1 MKLLDKK
8 WKKVTAIVAGVLLG
22 IVILIIAF
30 ISPIAKYLIE
40 KYDEKY
46 LGRQITLDWIYLNP
60 FTGYAHIDDFKLYE
74 RDKDSVFV
82 SFSGLSIDFAMLK
95 LMGKTYEISD
105 LTINKP
111 EIRIIQNRQDF
122 NFNDIIERFTP
133 KDTTLPKDTTP
144 LHFNI
149 LDVKIKGGKFFY
161 VEQAIPVNYWITD
174 LDIETPGKKWNVDT
188 VLASIKCKSGPGTG
202 DVKLDANF
210 NIKTMD
216 YKIKALVNK
225 FDLSIFEQYLKDLAN
240 YGRIRATLDC
250 DVSAEGNVNNQ
261 LDMKAKGYLA
271 INDLHFG
278 KNVNEDYVSL
288 KKLALNMNNIS
299 PMQFEYDFDTIAI
312 VNPYFK
318 FERYDYLD
326 NVQRMFGVGG
336 SEIKAAQADS
346 SKFNIILEIADF
358 IQVIGA
364 NFIKSHYRATKFA
377 LYDGDI
383 KFNDFSVREKF
394 GIDAF
399 PLNILA
405 KDIDKNNKRINLTL
419 NSGLKPHGNIAIGVS
434 VNPQGIKDFDIT
446 YAITEIALPD
456 VNPYVVTYT
465 SFPFKSGTLEFK
477 GKWHVRDSIIESTN
491 HLIIINPQLMKRVKK
506 KDASWLPLPLIMAFV
521 REPGNYID
529 YEVPVRGNLNDP
541 KINVGDIILDIL
553 RNIFV
558 KPPTF
563 PYRSYVKSQ
572 KVEVENHQIFRWQM
586 HQNQLSDGQR
596 KFMDKVAKFLE
607 GNKDASVYVAP
618 VMYTTKE
625 REHLMYYE
633 AKKKYYL
640 MANNLSVSKYS
651 EEDSILVE
659 KMSVKDS
666 MFVKTIDK
674 NIKGSDMMFTLLEKC
689 AHWLDTT
696 QVNAKLSKLSADR
709 KKSFMSAFKEEG
721 VAQRVKFSAQKTEI
735 PRIGSSY
742 YKISYDGDIPDQLRK
757 ALDNLDEDVEKVLS
771 PGTPRNKL
779 RIRPAPDQPK

>member
-1 MKLLDKK
+1 MKFLDKK
-8 WKKVTAIVAGVLLG
+8 WKKALAITAGILLG
-22 IVILIIAF
+22 LIILIIAF

-46 LGRQITLDWIYLNP
+46 LGRQITLDWIYVNP

-74 RDKDSVFV
+74 PSKDSVFV

-95 LMGKTYEISD
+95 LIGKTYQID
-105 LTINKP
+105 NLTINKP

-122 NFNDIIERFTP
+122 NFNDLIERFTP
-133 KDTTLPKDTTP
+133 KDTTAKDTVP

-161 VEQAIPVNYWITD
+161 IEQAIPVNYWITD
-174 LDIETPGKKWNVDT
+174 LDIETPGKRWNVDT
-188 VLASIKCKSGPGTG
+188 VLATVKLKSGPGTG

-210 NIKTMD
+210 NLKTMD
-216 YKIKALVNK
+216 YKIKALVTK

-240 YGRIRATLDC
+240 YGRFRANLDC

-271 INDLHFG
+271 INDFHFG
-278 KNVNEDYVSL
+278 KSVGDDYVSL

-336 SEIKAAQADS
+336 SEIKEAQADS
-346 SKFNIILEIADF
+346 SKFNLILEIADF
-358 IQVIGA
+358 VEVIGR
-364 NFIKSHYRATKFA
+364 NFVKSHYRATKFA
-377 LYDGDI
+377 LYNGDI
-383 KFNDFSVREKF
+383 HFNDYSIREKF
-394 GIDAF
+394 AIAAS

-405 KDIDKNNKRINLTL
+405 KDIDKNNKRINV
-419 NSGLKPHGNIAIGVS
+419 GLSTDLQPHGKVQFGVS
-434 VNPQGIKDFDIT
+434 VNPQGIKDFDIN

-477 GKWHVRDSIIESTN
+477 GKWFVRDSIIESMN
-491 HLIIINPQLMKRVKK
+491 HLIILNPQLMKRVKK
-506 KDASWLPLPLIMAFV
+506 KDAKWLPLPLIMSIV

-529 YEVPVRGNLNDP
+529 YEIPVRGNLNDP
-541 KINVGDIILDIL
+541 KIKVGDIILDIV

-563 PYRSYVKSQ
+563 PYRSYVKTQ
-572 KVEVENHQIFRWQM
+572 KVEVENHQIFRWNM
-586 HQNQLSDGQR
+586 HQTNLSEPQQKFVEKIA
-596 KFMDKVAKFLE
+596 KFMK
-607 GNKDASVYVAP
+607 GDAETQVYIAP
-618 VMYTTKE
+618 VEYTVKE
-625 REHLMYYE
+625 KEHLLYYE

-640 MANNLSVSKYS
+640 MANNKKASAYT
-651 EEDSILVE
+651 EEDSIDVE

-666 MFVKTIDK
+666 MFIKVLDK
-674 NIKGSDMMFTLLEKC
+674 NVEGSDMMFTLMEKC
-689 AHWLDTT
+689 IHWIDTSTVNRKLD
-696 QVNAKLSKLSADR
+696 KLSADR
-709 KKSFMSAFKEEG
+709 KKAFMAPFTELG
-721 VAQRVKFSAQKTEI
+721 IAANRLKFSADKSET
-735 PRIGSSY
+735 PRTGFSY

-757 ALDNLDEDVEKVLS
+757 ALENLDEDVEKVLT
-771 PGTPRNKL
+771 PGSPRNKL
-779 RIRPAPDQPK
+779 RIRDRQDQPK